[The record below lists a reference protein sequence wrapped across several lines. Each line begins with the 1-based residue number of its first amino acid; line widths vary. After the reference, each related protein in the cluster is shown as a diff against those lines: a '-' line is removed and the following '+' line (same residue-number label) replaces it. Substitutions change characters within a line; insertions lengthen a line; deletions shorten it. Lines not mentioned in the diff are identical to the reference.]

1 MSEIQKKR
9 DIVNRKELSA
19 RIGELTRDL
28 GEAAGR
34 EVLVRTLKGAYA
46 AGFEEVRRRSEAGE
60 NGRITARSLSYL
72 TDQIIRV
79 LFDYATG
86 TAYPLGNPTTSERL
100 SLVATG
106 GYGRGELAPYS
117 DVDLLFLFPYK
128 RTPWVENVAEFILY
142 VLWDMGLKV
151 GHAVRTTKEC
161 LRLSKGDLTIRT
173 SLLDARY
180 IWGDQALF
188 DVMRVKYLK
197 EIVAGNGRQFVE
209 DKLAERDA
217 RHLRMG
223 DTRYVVEPNLKEGKG
238 GMRDLHTLFWIA
250 RFLYGVSDISGL
262 VEEGV
267 ITAEEARQFKK
278 AEDYLWTV
286 RCFLHFLAGRG
297 KETLTFDVQPD
308 LARQLKYRDHPG
320 LSGVERFMKHYFLT
334 AKLVGDLTRVFCAS
348 LEARQQ
354 KKRILG
360 MARFGRRRVI
370 DGFMLQG
377 GRLSLAGGESFADDP
392 TKLIRIF
399 AVADRLGADI
409 HPDALRGIGQNLR
422 SINAALRKDE
432 EANACFMEVLTSKRE
447 PETNLRRMNE
457 AGVFGRFIPDFGR
470 VVAQMQHDMYHHYTV
485 DEHTIRAIGL
495 LSRIEKGELSDD
507 HPVASRVIHKLS
519 SRRVLYV
526 AVLLHDIAKGR
537 GGSHSVLGEEVS
549 RKLCPRLGL
558 SAAETDNVAWLVR
571 NHLYMSNQAFKRDLT
586 DPKTIEDFV
595 AVIQS
600 PERLRLLL
608 TLTVVDIRAVGP
620 NVWNAWKRQL
630 LRELYEAAE
639 ESLIAGHMERG
650 RAERVAERKKI
661 AKAHLRWPARRFDPH
676 AARFSDAYWIAEPA
690 ETHARNARLMND
702 ADKNGQKVGV
712 AAHVDDA
719 RDMTEVTIYAKD
731 RRGLFMRIT
740 GALAEL
746 GANIVDAKIFTTSDG
761 MALDNFTVQDTEG
774 KPFDEPR
781 KLARIK
787 EIVERAVLTDHKPGK
802 RINRLPAIGRR
813 RRVLN
818 IEPFVVFDNKASNS
832 HTVLEINA
840 GDRAGLLYDLACALY
855 AANVSVVSAHI
866 ATFGARAVDVF
877 YVQNLK
883 GNKINRRDS
892 LAKIEAALLAAAKG
906 EVATGTKPG
915 KAAKKKTARKSRS
928 RNANAGAAPGNPSGG

>member
-9 DIVNRKELSA
+9 DIVNRKLLSA
-19 RIGELTRDL
+19 RIDELTRGLD
-28 GEAAGR
+28 GDACR
-34 EVLVRTLKGAYA
+34 KVLVQVLKEAYA
-46 AGFEEVRRRSEAGE
+46 AGFAEARRRSEAGE
-60 NGRITARSLSYL
+60 KGRVTAHTLSYL
-72 TDQIIRV
+72 TDQLIRI
-79 LFDYATG
+79 LFDYAVG

-151 GHAVRTTKEC
+151 GHAVRTIKEC
-161 LRLSKGDLTIRT
+161 IRLSKGDLTIRT

-180 IWGDQALF
+180 LWGDQALF
-188 DVMRVKYLK
+188 DDMRAKFQK
-197 EIVAGNGRQFVE
+197 EIVSGNGRRFVE

-223 DTRYVVEPNLKEGKG
+223 DTRYVVEPNIKEGKG
-238 GMRDLHTLFWIA
+238 GMRDLHTLFWIS

-262 VEEGV
+262 VGEGV

-297 KETLTFDVQPD
+297 KETLTFDVQGE
-308 LARQLKYRDHPG
+308 LAAQLKYRDHPG

-354 KKRILG
+354 KKGIFG
-360 MARFGRRRVI
+360 MARFGRRRAV
-370 DGFMLQG
+370 DGFVLQG
-377 GRLSLAGGESFADDP
+377 GRLSLGDGESFADDP
-392 TKLIRIF
+392 AKLLKIF

-422 SINAALRKDE
+422 LIDAPLRRDRV
-432 EANACFMEVLTSKRE
+432 ANEYFMEVLTSRRE
-447 PETNLRRMNE
+447 PEINLRRMNE

-495 LSRIEKGELSDD
+495 LSRIEIGELSDD
-507 HPVASRVIHKLS
+507 HPLTSRVIHKLA
-519 SRRVLYV
+519 SRRVLFV

-537 GGSHSVLGEEVS
+537 GGNHSILGEEIA

-558 SAAETDNVAWLVR
+558 DAAETDNVAWLVR
-571 NHLYMSNQAFKRDLT
+571 NHLYMSHQAFKRDLT

-620 NVWNAWKRQL
+620 GVWNAWKRQL

-639 ESLIAGHMERG
+639 EKLIAGHIERG
-650 RAERVAERKKI
+650 RAYRVAEFKRL
-661 AKAHLRWPARRFDPH
+661 ARARLRWPARQFDPH
-676 AARFSDAYWIAEPA
+676 AARFNDAYWIAEGS
-690 ETHARNARLMND
+690 ETHARNARLMTET
-702 ADKNGQKVGV
+702 DKKGLELGV
-712 AAHVDDA
+712 AAHVDHA
-719 RDMTEVTIYAKD
+719 RDMTEVTVYAKD
-731 RRGLFMRIT
+731 RRGLFARIT

-746 GANIVDAKIFTTSDG
+746 GANIVDAKIFTTTDG
-761 MALDNFTVQDTEG
+761 MALDNFTVQDAEG

-781 KLARIK
+781 KLARI
-787 EIVERAVLTDHKPGK
+787 EEFVERAVLTDHKPDK
-802 RINRLPAIGRR
+802 QINRQPAVGRR
-813 RRVLN
+813 RRHLFK

-840 GDRAGLLYDLACALY
+840 RDRTGLLYDLARVFYLAKL
-855 AANVSVVSAHI
+855 SVVSAHI
-866 ATFGARAVDVF
+866 ATFGERAVDVF
-877 YVQNLK
+877 YVQNAQ
-883 GNKINRRDS
+883 GNRIIRKDS
-892 LAKIEAALLAAAKG
+892 LAKIERALLVAAKG
-906 EVATGTKPG
+906 GGAAEPKPD
-915 KAAKKKTARKSRS
+915 KKTPRKARP
-928 RNANAGAAPGNPSGG
+928 RNANAGAASGGQAGSGGG